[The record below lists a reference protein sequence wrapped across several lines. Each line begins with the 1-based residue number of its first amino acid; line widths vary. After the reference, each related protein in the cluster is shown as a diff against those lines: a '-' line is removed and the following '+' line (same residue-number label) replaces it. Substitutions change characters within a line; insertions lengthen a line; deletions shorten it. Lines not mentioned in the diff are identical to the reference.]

1 MNTRYDVCSPRP
13 KKDGGVFWHRCGTA
27 FDGEKGITL
36 LLDSLPLPDNE
47 GRCVVKLFEARPRD
61 DSRGNQRQQTQSRGG
76 QGGSWGNDDD
86 VPGWD

>member
-36 LLDSLPLPDNE
+36 LFDSLPLPDNE
-47 GRCVVKLFEARPRD
+47 GRCVVKLFESKPRD
-61 DSRGNQRQQTQSRGG
+61 NGNQRQQSQGRQNNSGG
-76 QGGSWGNDDD
+76 HWGGDED